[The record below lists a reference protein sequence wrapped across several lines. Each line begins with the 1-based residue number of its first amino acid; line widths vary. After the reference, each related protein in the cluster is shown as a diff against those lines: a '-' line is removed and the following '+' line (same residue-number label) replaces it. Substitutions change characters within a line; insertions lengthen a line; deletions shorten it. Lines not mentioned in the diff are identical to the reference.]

1 MYRTRSLSA
10 VLIGAGLAMLA
21 ATASAEVLLTTPQNP
36 LTAAPGRSDL
46 EALNKGQQALAARQ
60 FEQAERHF
68 GEAYKLNPRSVEAML
83 GLAAAA
89 HGAGKS
95 KLARDWM
102 SSAVAMA
109 PGQANVLQAQAKLL
123 VELGMTTEAEE
134 SYRAAIAGQPGL
146 VQLRLDLA
154 ALYLEKLK
162 KPAQAA
168 AVLREVLKQHPEMAA
183 AHLGLGLA
191 LSADGKI
198 EEASRVLD
206 EAVRRDP
213 NNPFAL
219 HAQGLVALRLS
230 QADRALAAFDKA
242 LVLRKDFAGAMIG
255 RGDALL
261 ALGKGDQ
268 AIEAYTRAGALAPRS
283 AYPHALRGIA
293 FEKMKRLPEAEAAYR
308 EALKIDPEDVR
319 IMNNLAFALASQKV
333 KLDEA
338 LKLAERAVAKDG
350 NRASLYDTLG
360 VVYLA
365 RGDTKAARQAFEK
378 GLALEPG
385 NLTLRQHHALLGA
398 GQSVATTSAPAVL
411 AKPAAAAATP
421 APAPAAVVAPAPA
434 VVASAPKAVPVAAPA
449 PAPAPAPAAKPV
461 AVDADAT
468 KAVASRLEAWRQA
481 WEAKDANRY
490 LAFYGAD
497 FVPADKRARSAW
509 EADRRLKLDKKGDI
523 RVHVDAPSFKLEGNV
538 VVVSFEQRYQS
549 GNYSDAG
556 RKRLEW
562 VKDGSDWKIR
572 REAQQ

>member
-1 MYRTRSLSA
+1 MHRTRSLSA
-10 VLIGAGLAMLA
+10 ILMGASLAMLA
-21 ATASAEVLLTTPQNP
+21 ATASAEVLLTTPQNS

-60 FEQAERHF
+60 FAQAEKYF

-83 GLAAAA
+83 GLAAAT

-109 PGQANVLQAQAKLL
+109 PGQANVLQAQARLL
-123 VELGMTTEAEE
+123 VELGHTTEAEE

-146 VQLRLDLA
+146 VQLKLDLA

-168 AVLREVLKQHPEMAA
+168 AVLRDVLKQHPEMAA

-242 LVLRKDFAGAMIG
+242 LALRKDFAGAMIG

-261 ALGKGDQ
+261 ALGKGDE

-293 FEKMKRLPEAEAAYR
+293 FERMKRLPEAEAAYR
-308 EALKIDPEDVR
+308 EALKIDPDDVR
-319 IMNNLAFALASQKV
+319 IMNNLAYALAGQKV

-360 VVYLA
+360 MVNLA
-365 RGDTKAARQAFEK
+365 RNDLKAARQAFEK
-378 GLALEPG
+378 GLSLEPG
-385 NLTLRQHHALLGA
+385 NLTLRQHHTMLGTN
-398 GQSVATTSAPAVL
+398 QTVATASAPVAPV
-411 AKPAAAAATP
+411 KPA
-421 APAPAAVVAPAPA
+421 APAPAAAVVPAALPAPSVVASVPKAAPA
-434 VVASAPKAVPVAAPA
+434 V
-449 PAPAPAPAAKPV
+449 APAPAAKPS
-461 AVDADAT
+461 AADADAT
-468 KAVASRLEAWRQA
+468 RLVASRLESWRQA

-509 EADRRLKLDKKGDI
+509 EADRRVKLDKKGDI
-523 RVHVDAPSFKLEGNV
+523 RVQVDAPSFKLEGNV
-538 VVVSFEQRYQS
+538 VVVTFEQRYQS
-549 GNYSDAG
+549 GNYNDAG

-562 VKDGSDWKIR
+562 VKDGNDWKIR

>member
-21 ATASAEVLLTTPQNP
+21 ATASAEVLLTTPQSP

-60 FEQAERHF
+60 FEQAAKYF
-68 GEAYKLNPRSVEAML
+68 GDAYKLNPRSVEAML

-123 VELGMTTEAEE
+123 VELGMTAEAEE
-134 SYRAAIAGQPGL
+134 SYRAAIAGQPGI

-319 IMNNLAFALASQKV
+319 IMNNLAFALASQK
-333 KLDEA
+333 
-338 LKLAERAVAKDG
+338 R
-350 NRASLYDTLG
+350 
-360 VVYLA
+360 
-365 RGDTKAARQAFEK
+365 
-378 GLALEPG
+378 P
-385 NLTLRQHHALLGA
+385 
-398 GQSVATTSAPAVL
+398 
-411 AKPAAAAATP
+411 
-421 APAPAAVVAPAPA
+421 
-434 VVASAPKAVPVAAPA
+434 
-449 PAPAPAPAAKPV
+449 
-461 AVDADAT
+461 
-468 KAVASRLEAWRQA
+468 
-481 WEAKDANRY
+481 
-490 LAFYGAD
+490 
-497 FVPADKRARSAW
+497 
-509 EADRRLKLDKKGDI
+509 DRR
-523 RVHVDAPSFKLEGNV
+523 
-538 VVVSFEQRYQS
+538 
-549 GNYSDAG
+549 
-556 RKRLEW
+556 
-562 VKDGSDWKIR
+562 
-572 REAQQ
+572 

>member
-60 FEQAERHF
+60 FEQAEKHF
-68 GEAYKLNPRSVEAML
+68 GDAYKLNPRSVEAML
-83 GLAAAA
+83 GLAAATHA
-89 HGAGKS
+89 AGKS

-123 VELGMTTEAEE
+123 VELGLTTEAEE

-146 VQLRLDLA
+146 VQLKLDLA

-168 AVLREVLKQHPEMAA
+168 AVLRDVLKQHPEMAA

-268 AIEAYTRAGALAPRS
+268 AIEAYTRASALAPRS

-319 IMNNLAFALASQKV
+319 IMNNLAFVLASQKV

-365 RGDTKAARQAFEK
+365 RNDSKAARQAFEK

-385 NLTLRQHHALLGA
+385 NLTLRQHHTMLGSN
-398 GQSVATTSAPAVL
+398 QTVATTSAPAAQV
-411 AKPAAAAATP
+411 KPAAAVVAP
-421 APAPAAVVAPAPA
+421 APAPVPAPAPA
-434 VVASAPKAVPVAAPA
+434 VVASAPKAAPA
-449 PAPAPAPAAKPV
+449 VAPAPAAKPA

-468 KAVASRLEAWRQA
+468 KAVASRLESWRQA
-481 WEAKDANRY
+481 WEAKDTNRY

-509 EADRRLKLDKKGDI
+509 EADRRVKLDKKGDI
-523 RVHVDAPSFKLEGNV
+523 RVQVDAPSFKLEGNV
-538 VVVSFEQRYQS
+538 VVVTFEQRYQS